1 MPESV
6 ENLEIWQ
13 RGVRLVKAV
22 YEITRHW
29 PSEEQYG
36 LTSQIRRAAVSVPT
50 NVAEGVGRGSRREI
64 VRFARVSLGSLYELS
79 TLLVIAEGLG
89 YVSGGSAAEMRQ
101 EIEALT
107 RQLSAFIR
115 YQQSR
120 LPVRGPGSTH
130 SSLPDADA
138 AGPPYKPQ
146 ASSHSPQATSRRPQA
161 TGHKPRTGRRTDDD
175 PHP

>member
-1 MPESV
+1 MPECV
-6 ENLEIWQ
+6 ENLEVWQ

-36 LTSQIRRAAVSVPT
+36 LTSQFRRAAVSVPT
-50 NVAEGVGRGSRREI
+50 NIAEGVGRGGRREI

-89 YVSGGSAAEMRQ
+89 CVSEGSAAKMRA
-101 EIEALT
+101 EIDALT
-107 RQLSAFIR
+107 RQLAAFIR
-115 YQQSR
+115 YQQGR
-120 LPVRGPGSTH
+120 LPGRPPGSTH
-130 SSLPDADA
+130 APPPDGDA

-146 ASSHSPQATSRRPQA
+146 ALIHSPQATR
-161 TGHKPRTGRRTDDD
+161 HKPRTARRTDDHS
-175 PHP
+175 HP

>member
-13 RGVRLVKAV
+13 RGVRFVKAV

-79 TLLVIAEGLG
+79 TLLTIAEELG
-89 YVSGGSAAEMRQ
+89 YIGGDAAGELKTSVSG
-101 EIEALT
+101 LT
-107 RQLSAFIR
+107 RQISSFIR
-115 YQQSR
+115 YQESR
-120 LPVRGPGSTH
+120 LPISRPHPRS
-130 SSLPDADA
+130 
-138 AGPPYKPQ
+138 PPHNP
-146 ASSHSPQATSRRPQA
+146 PT
-161 TGHKPRTGRRTDDD
+161 TGHKPLATDPRGDD
-175 PHP
+175 HAHPHS

>member
-64 VRFARVSLGSLYELS
+64 VRLRPCLARLAVRAEHVVGHCRGTRVCQRRLCSGDASGDRGTDPAAVCLHPLPTESPARPG
-79 TLLVIAEGLG
+79 TRFHPLL
-89 YVSGGSAAEMRQ
+89 
-101 EIEALT
+101 T
-107 RQLSAFIR
+107 
-115 YQQSR
+115 
-120 LPVRGPGSTH
+120 PGCRRRR
-130 SSLPDADA
+130 
-138 AGPPYKPQ
+138 PPL
-146 ASSHSPQATSRRPQA
+146 QATSFEPLATSHKPPTTSNRPQA
-161 TGHKPRTGRRTDDD
+161 TNRKENR
-175 PHP
+175 